1 MITAMRPYSGVPS
14 SNITPVVFTVTD
26 TVALSSNGSGATGAE
41 FANSRLGNFLSDD
54 PAPKDR
60 DLDSLFSSDSLAA
73 YDSASA
79 TPCVHPMGEVSTTF
93 AAVSYPPARA
103 GEDDI
108 SVTELKIFL
117 KWREHNLCDRKKIHE
132 PCHRRP
138 WGLPHVAGPYAGCRS
153 VA

>member
-73 YDSASA
+73 YGSAPAVPSSENAIRAEGRMPPLPDALDPISLPPLENLLNSQMRQQAADSQDNVFRGISS
-79 TPCVHPMGEVSTTF
+79 GSF
-93 AAVSYPPARA
+93 AQEMYTNTQDVLSRIAA
-103 GEDDI
+103 
-108 SVTELKIFL
+108 
-117 KWREHNLCDRKKIHE
+117 
-132 PCHRRP
+132 
-138 WGLPHVAGPYAGCRS
+138 
-153 VA
+153 